1 MHGWAFTMKDF
12 AAMYVKKFGISE
24 DKLMK
29 RLWGDNFFN
38 AKEKKWEKEPGSGD
52 RGFVKFCLAPIF
64 QVFETCMKKPKEE
77 ALALAE
83 KMGVKLTTEEKDNQ
97 EKSLLKVRRSIYGR
111 FSFVTYISIV
121 HTLFLVIFEK

>member
-1 MHGWAFTMKDF
+1 MKDF
-12 AAMYVKKFGISE
+12 ASMYVKKFGISE

>member
-1 MHGWAFTMKDF
+1 MKDF

-24 DKLMK
+24 EKLMK

-38 AKEKKWEKEPGSGD
+38 AKEKKWEKEAGSGD
-52 RGFVKFCLAPIF
+52 RGFVKFCLGPIF

-97 EKSLLKVRRSIYGR
+97 EKSLLKVKQSMLAR
-111 FSFVTYISIV
+111 FSFVTDISFV
-121 HTLFLVIFEK
+121 HSCFSHI